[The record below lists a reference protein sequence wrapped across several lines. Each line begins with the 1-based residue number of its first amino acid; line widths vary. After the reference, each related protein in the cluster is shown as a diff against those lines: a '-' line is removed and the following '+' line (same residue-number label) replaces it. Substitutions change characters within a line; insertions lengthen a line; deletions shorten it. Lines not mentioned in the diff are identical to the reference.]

1 MERKKT
7 KQGLSLRVY
16 WDKFLNLFVNPHD
29 ISEVRQ
35 QGTYS
40 PINAP
45 VVGVRTVEDSSGIF
59 RETEQHELTSDEE
72 IVHENDMHEITSIV
86 LEEQEEDINTII
98 DVSADC
104 DKMLHEC
111 ADLVRKYDSYASRVE
126 SEEGR
131 MLVSDISQQLIDV
144 MLRCGGTAIMED
156 TSFDMIRHSPV
167 PATIV
172 ENGAPIVSTLRA
184 GVMVANKVYVPALVQ
199 IKK

>member
-1 MERKKT
+1 MEGKKP
-7 KQGLSLRVY
+7 KLGFLLRTY
-16 WDKFLNLFVNPHD
+16 WDKFLNLFVSPDD
-29 ISEVRQ
+29 ISKVGE
-35 QGTYS
+35 QGTY
-40 PINAP
+40 PPVNAP
-45 VVGVRTVEDSSGIF
+45 VVGVRTVEDNSGIF
-59 RETEQHELTSDEE
+59 WETEKLELSSDDEL
-72 IVHENDMHEITSIV
+72 IQENDMHEISSIV
-86 LEEQEEDINTII
+86 LEEKENINTIV
-98 DVSADC
+98 DVFADY

>member
-126 SEEGR
+126 NEGEVCVT
-131 MLVSDISQQLIDV
+131 LV
-144 MLRCGGTAIMED
+144 
-156 TSFDMIRHSPV
+156 
-167 PATIV
+167 
-172 ENGAPIVSTLRA
+172 
-184 GVMVANKVYVPALVQ
+184 
-199 IKK
+199 

>member
-1 MERKKT
+1 MEGKKP
-7 KQGLSLRVY
+7 KLGFLLRTY
-16 WDKFLNLFVNPHD
+16 WDKFLNLFVSPDD
-29 ISEVRQ
+29 ISKVGE
-35 QGTYS
+35 QGTY
-40 PINAP
+40 PPVNAP
-45 VVGVRTVEDSSGIF
+45 VVGVRTVEDNSGIF
-59 RETEQHELTSDEE
+59 WETEKLELSSDDEL
-72 IVHENDMHEITSIV
+72 IQENDMHEISSIV
-86 LEEQEEDINTII
+86 LEEKENINTIV
-98 DVSADC
+98 DVFADY

-111 ADLVRKYDSYASRVE
+111 ADLIRKYDLYASRVE

>member
-1 MERKKT
+1 MEGKKP
-7 KQGLSLRVY
+7 KLGFLLRTY
-16 WDKFLNLFVNPHD
+16 WDKFLNLFVSPDD
-29 ISEVRQ
+29 ISKVGE
-35 QGTYS
+35 QGTY
-40 PINAP
+40 PPVNAP
-45 VVGVRTVEDSSGIF
+45 VLGVRTVEDNSGIF
-59 RETEQHELTSDEE
+59 WETEKLELSSDDEL
-72 IVHENDMHEITSIV
+72 IQENDMHEISSIV
-86 LEEQEEDINTII
+86 LEEKENINTIV
-98 DVSADC
+98 DVFADY

-111 ADLVRKYDSYASRVE
+111 ADLIRKYDFYASRVE
-126 SEEGR
+126 SEEGKT
-131 MLVSDISQQLIDV
+131 LVSDISQQLIDV

>member
-1 MERKKT
+1 M
-7 KQGLSLRVY
+7 
-16 WDKFLNLFVNPHD
+16 
-29 ISEVRQ
+29 
-35 QGTYS
+35 
-40 PINAP
+40 
-45 VVGVRTVEDSSGIF
+45 EDSSGIF

-72 IVHENDMHEITSIV
+72 IVQEDDMHEISSIV
-86 LEEQEEDINTII
+86 LEEKENINTIV
-98 DVSADC
+98 DVFADY

-111 ADLVRKYDSYASRVE
+111 ADLIRKYDFYASRVE

>member
-16 WDKFLNLFVNPHD
+16 WDKFLNLFVSPDD
-29 ISEVRQ
+29 ISEVGQ
-35 QGTYS
+35 QGTYPS
-40 PINAP
+40 INAP
-45 VVGVRTVEDSSGIF
+45 IAGVRTVEDSSGIF
-59 RETEQHELTSDEE
+59 RETEKHELSSDEE
-72 IVHENDMHEITSIV
+72 LIQENDMYEISSIV
-86 LEEQEEDINTII
+86 LEEQEKDINTVV

-111 ADLVRKYDSYASRVE
+111 ADLIRKYDSYASRVE
-126 SEEGR
+126 SEEDK

-156 TSFDMIRHSPV
+156 ASFDMIRHSPV
-167 PATIV
+167 LATIV
-172 ENGAPIVSTLRA
+172 ENGVPIVSTLRA

>member
-1 MERKKT
+1 MEGKKP
-7 KQGLSLRVY
+7 KQGFSLRTY
-16 WDKFLNLFVNPHD
+16 WDKFLNLFVSPDD
-29 ISEVRQ
+29 ISKVGE
-35 QGTYS
+35 QGTY
-40 PINAP
+40 PPVNAP
-45 VVGVRTVEDSSGIF
+45 VVGVRTVEDNSGIF
-59 RETEQHELTSDEE
+59 WETEKLELSSDDEL
-72 IVHENDMHEITSIV
+72 IQENDMHEITSIV
-86 LEEQEEDINTII
+86 LEEQEEAINTIV
-98 DVSADC
+98 DVPSDC

-111 ADLVRKYDSYASRVE
+111 ADLIREYDSYASRVE
-126 SEEGR
+126 SEEVR

>member
-1 MERKKT
+1 MEGKKP
-7 KQGLSLRVY
+7 KLGFLLRTY
-16 WDKFLNLFVNPHD
+16 WDKFLNLFVSPDD
-29 ISEVRQ
+29 ISKVGE
-35 QGTYS
+35 QGTY
-40 PINAP
+40 PPVNAP
-45 VVGVRTVEDSSGIF
+45 VVGVRTVEDNSGIF
-59 RETEQHELTSDEE
+59 WETEKLELSSDDEL
-72 IVHENDMHEITSIV
+72 IQENDMHEISSIV
-86 LEEQEEDINTII
+86 LEEKENINTIV
-98 DVSADC
+98 DVFADY

-111 ADLVRKYDSYASRVE
+111 ADLIRKYDFYASRVE